1 MKHFDEIKPSE
12 NDNLTRM
19 SFAMRY
25 NAMTESS
32 EKFLKFFKDGDYLD
46 IEDSEITPPDSVVI
60 EISEKDNRNVSNS
73 DSLVEIKLDTE
84 NHIWTSNGPNEF
96 EFIYPEDTTH
106 FYYSLY
112 YNDEYSHRGKNSDYI
127 TMPIPCK
134 YYNDK
139 NEFWYRKDGEWKQI
153 TENGTYKFS
162 GNKFLSID
170 EILKNNFKKPER
182 SVYYDVVDNIYEFLK
197 YGSSFGPSLE
207 KRDEIFGVL
216 KKYDDMLVEL
226 TVDLLK
232 DNSIELKIFYNYD
245 EMIDKFLRILKS
257 ENLNLFV
264 VIGQLITNYPKIFK
278 GANKLGE

>member
-1 MKHFDEIKPSE
+1 MKHFDEIKPSK
-12 NDNLTRM
+12 NDNLKIM

-60 EISEKDNRNVSNS
+60 EISEKNNRNVSNS

-112 YNDEYSHRGKNSDYI
+112 YNDEDYYKGKNEDYHNL
-127 TMPIPCK
+127 PIPCK
-134 YYNDK
+134 YYKNK
-139 NEFWYRKDGEWKQI
+139 NEFWYRKDGKWKQI
-153 TENGTYKFS
+153 AEHGTYKFS

-170 EILKNNFKKPER
+170 EILESNFPKPER
-182 SVYYDVVDNIYEFLK
+182 SVYYDVVDNICEFLE
-197 YGSSFGPSLE
+197 YGSSYGPTIE
-207 KRDEIFGVL
+207 TRDKIFGKL
-216 KKYDDMLVEL
+216 KKYDDALIEL
-226 TVDLLK
+226 ILDLLK
-232 DNSIELKIFYNYD
+232 DNSHELKEFYNYN
-245 EMIDKFLRILKS
+245 EMIDEFLKILKS

-264 VIGQLITNYPKIFK
+264 VIGQLIVNYPKIFK
-278 GANKLGE
+278 GAK